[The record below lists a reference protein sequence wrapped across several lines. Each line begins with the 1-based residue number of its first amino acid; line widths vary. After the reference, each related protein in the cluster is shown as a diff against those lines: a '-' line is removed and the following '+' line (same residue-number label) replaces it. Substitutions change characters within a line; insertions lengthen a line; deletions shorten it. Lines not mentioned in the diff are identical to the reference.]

1 MVVFSTC
8 CARLRLAK
16 GSADRSMSSVLD
28 LLSNRNYTVVYTTTP
43 EVSSINRQGTLK
55 QYEMYD
61 HDQSL
66 HTDLKRDITPQ
77 PLESRSNQTLV
88 DGPLFERYQFLS
100 PGKQLYWHFLKNKL
114 ISCEGL
120 FMGLSVSFLLLSI
133 LYVAVS
139 GVASLQVTYAAFDK
153 ENGPAAQKKAQ

>member
-1 MVVFSTC
+1 MVGSPARTTRLCLTEGST
-8 CARLRLAK
+8 
-16 GSADRSMSSVLD
+16 DRSISSVLD
-28 LLSNRNYTVVYTTTP
+28 LLSNRNYTVIYTTTP
-43 EVSSINRQGTLK
+43 QVSGINRQETSK
-55 QYEMYD
+55 QYEMYN

-77 PLESRSNQTLV
+77 PLRSKSNQTLV
-88 DGPLFERYQFLS
+88 DGPLFEKYQFLS
-100 PGKQLYWHFLKNKL
+100 PGKQPCWPVLRNML
-114 ISCEGL
+114 INCQGL